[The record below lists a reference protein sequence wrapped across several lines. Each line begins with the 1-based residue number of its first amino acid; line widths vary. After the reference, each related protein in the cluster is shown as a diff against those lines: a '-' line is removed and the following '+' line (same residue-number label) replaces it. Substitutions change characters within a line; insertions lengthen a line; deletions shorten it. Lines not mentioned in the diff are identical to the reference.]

1 MPPSPRTAFNRSP
14 LIRTLASLDSPPG
27 AEIAAASK
35 PLADQT
41 LAERLGHWLHWSDA
55 ISLFG
60 VLDGDP
66 AVNPPAD
73 ALARAPAATSVLAAE
88 LRHLRQ
94 QLTLSITDDAA
105 LAAELAEA
113 AEVAEVAEMA
123 ETAEMAELAESVD
136 HTRRSGSA
144 AQTDWALCRRRHL
157 AQQQAMGAGTAP
169 LRARLRTSLQACS
182 PALARLAALDALFEA
197 ALAERER
204 HLLAKVPRLLE
215 QHFIRIAQTQ
225 IQIRTQ
231 AQAQAQTPQPA
242 RHAAQPDA
250 PAAPSPPRLQPDA
263 LRLTLQRLLLDE
275 LDLRLQPLEGL
286 LLALQQDKPATT

>member
-27 AEIAAASK
+27 TDAAAASRT
-35 PLADQT
+35 LAEQT
-41 LAERLGHWLHWSDA
+41 LAERLGQWLHWPDA
-55 ISLFG
+55 ISLYG

-66 AVNPPAD
+66 TANPPPRAP
-73 ALARAPAATSVLAAE
+73 ANAPARAPAATLVLAAE

-94 QLTLSITDDAA
+94 QLALSIADDAG
-105 LAAELAEA
+105 LAAELAELV
-113 AEVAEVAEMA
+113 EP
-123 ETAEMAELAESVD
+123 AESVD

-144 AQTDWALCRRRHL
+144 AQADWAPCRRRHL
-157 AQQQAMGAGTAP
+157 AQQQAMAAGTAP
-169 LRARLRTSLQACS
+169 LRARLRASLQAGL
-182 PALARLAALDALFEA
+182 PALARLAALDAVLEA

-215 QHFIRIAQTQ
+215 QHFIRLAQ
-225 IQIRTQ
+225 TQ
-231 AQAQAQTPQPA
+231 AQAQVQAPQPA
-242 RHAAQPDA
+242 RHAAQPAA
-250 PAAPSPPRLQPDA
+250 PSEPSPPRLHPDA
-263 LRLTLQRLLLDE
+263 LRQTLQQLLLDE